1 MKNLIVFFS
10 LIVIPFCGYST
21 DFKIGILRNVQLK
34 KVSLKVSESTY
45 SLKSSKK
52 ILKNKVSSKTNIV
65 LQYSSGKLSLSI
77 DGKFIGNFDTLKL
90 SNLESDT
97 GIISISGEIPFLK
110 SRSYY
115 DDLLIFP
122 QKKSLTLVNVVNFG
136 RYIIGV
142 LESEVGEG
150 KSKNFYKVHA
160 IISRTYAL
168 KNQYKFIH
176 EGFYLTDLVNCQ
188 VYKGNMYKDSNIIKA
203 VQETENL
210 ILVDENMEYI
220 VASYFSN
227 SGGQTNN
234 VEDVWSKALPYLR
247 SIHDPYSM
255 GGTNYDWEKTISKSK
270 WLQYLKKKY
279 QYPINEVEARNA
291 ALNFKQKIRHKFLID
306 WVYQIPL
313 TEIRKDWKLK
323 STYFSIF
330 DNGETLTFKG
340 KGFGHGVG
348 LSQEGAM
355 RMIEIGYDFLEVLRF
370 YYTDVHLI
378 DMKMREFYIID

>member
-10 LIVIPFCGYST
+10 LIVIPFWGYST

-65 LQYSSGKLSLSI
+65 LQYSSGKLSLTI

-97 GIISISGEIPFLK
+97 GIISVSGEIPFLK

>member
-1 MKNLIVFFS
+1 MKNLIVFFT
-10 LIVIPFCGYST
+10 LIVAPFWAYSI
-21 DFKIGILRNVQLK
+21 DFKIGILRNVHVK
-34 KVSLKVSESTY
+34 KFTLKVSESTY
-45 SLKSSKK
+45 CLKSSKK
-52 ILKNKVSSKTNIV
+52 TLKNKISSKTDIT
-65 LQYSSGKLSLSI
+65 LQYSSGKLSLTI

-90 SNLESDT
+90 SNIESDT
-97 GIISISGEIPFLK
+97 GIFSVTSQIPSLK

-122 QKKSLTLVNVVNFG
+122 NKKSLTLVNQVDFEK
-136 RYIIGV
+136 YIVGV

-150 KSKNFYKVHA
+150 KSKDFYKVHA

-188 VYKGNMYKDSNIIKA
+188 VYKGNMYKDSNIINA

-220 VASYFSN
+220 QASYFSN

-255 GGTNYDWEKTISKSK
+255 GGTSYDWEKTISKSK
-270 WLQYLKKKY
+270 WLQYLNKKY
-279 QYPINEVEARNA
+279 QYPISDIEARNA
-291 ALNFKQKIRHKFLID
+291 ALNFKQKIRHKFLVD

-330 DNGETLTFKG
+330 DNGDFLSFKG

-370 YYTDVHLI
+370 YYTDIHLI

>member
-1 MKNLIVFFS
+1 MKHLLFLFS
-10 LIVIPFCGYST
+10 LSFLPFLGFSS
-21 DFKIGILRNVQLK
+21 DFKIGILRNVQVK
-34 KVSLKVSESTY
+34 KFAFKVSESTY
-45 SLKSSKK
+45 SLKSSNK
-52 ILKNKVSSKTNIV
+52 ILKKEVSNKTEIV
-65 LQYSSGKLSLSI
+65 VGYSSGKLSLSV

-90 SNLESDT
+90 SQIESDT
-97 GIISISGEIPFLK
+97 GIFSVSGQIPFLK
-110 SRSYY
+110 TRLYY

-122 QKKSLTLVNVVNFG
+122 QKKSLTLVNVVDFEK
-136 RYIIGV
+136 YIIGV

-150 KSKNFYKVHA
+150 KSKDFYKVHA

-188 VYKGNMYKDSNIIKA
+188 VYKGNMYKDSNLIMA

-220 VASYFSN
+220 TASYFSN

-279 QYPINEVEARNA
+279 QYPINDVEARNA

-306 WVYQIPL
+306 WVYQISL

-330 DNGETLTFKG
+330 DNGETLSFKG

-355 RMIEIGYDFLEVLRF
+355 RMIDLGYDFLEVLRF

-378 DMKMREFYIID
+378 DMKMRQFYIID

>member
-1 MKNLIVFFS
+1 MKNLIVFFT
-10 LIVIPFCGYST
+10 LIAVPFGAYSI

-34 KVSLKVSESTY
+34 KFAFKVSESTY
-45 SLKSSKK
+45 CLKSSKK
-52 ILKNKVSSKTNIV
+52 TLKNKISSKTDIT
-65 LQYSSGKLSLSI
+65 LQYSSGKLSLTI

-90 SNLESDT
+90 SNIESDT
-97 GIISISGEIPFLK
+97 GIFSISSQTPSLK

-122 QKKSLTLVNVVNFG
+122 NKKSLTLVNLVDFEK
-136 RYIIGV
+136 YIVGV

-150 KSKNFYKVHA
+150 KSKDFYKVHA

-188 VYKGNMYKDSNIIKA
+188 VYKGNMYKDSNIINA

-210 ILVDENMEYI
+210 ILVDENMDYI
-220 VASYFSN
+220 QASYFSN

-255 GGTNYDWEKTISKSK
+255 GGTSYDWEKTISKSK
-270 WLQYLKKKY
+270 WLQYLNKKY
-279 QYPINEVEARNA
+279 QYPISDVEARNA
-291 ALNFKQKIRHKFLID
+291 ALNFKQKIRHKFLVD

-330 DNGETLTFKG
+330 DNGESLSFKG

>member
-1 MKNLIVFFS
+1 MKNLIVFFT
-10 LIVIPFCGYST
+10 LIAIPFGVYSI
-21 DFKIGILRNVQLK
+21 DFKIGILRNVIVE
-34 KVSLKVSESTY
+34 KVALKVSESNY
-45 SLKSSKK
+45 ILKSSKK
-52 ILKNKVSSKTNIV
+52 TIKNKISRKTDILV
-65 LQYSSGKLSLSI
+65 QYSSGKLSLTI

-90 SNLESDT
+90 SNIESDT
-97 GIISISGEIPFLK
+97 GVLSISSKIPYLK

-122 QKKSLTLVNVVNFG
+122 TKKSLTLVNLVDFE

-142 LESEVGEG
+142 LESEVGKG
-150 KSKNFYKVHA
+150 KSKDFYKVHA

-188 VYKGNMYKDSNIIKA
+188 VYKGYMYKDSNIINA

-210 ILVDENMEYI
+210 ILVDENMDYI
-220 VASYFSN
+220 QASYFSN

-255 GGTNYDWEKTISKSK
+255 GGTSYDWEKTISKSK

-279 QYPINEVEARNA
+279 QYPVNNVEARNS
-291 ALNFKQKIRHKFLID
+291 ALNFKQKIRHKFLVD

-330 DNGETLTFKG
+330 DNGESLSIKG

-355 RMIEIGYDFLEVLRF
+355 RMIEIGYDYLEVLRF

>member
-1 MKNLIVFFS
+1 MKNLIVFFT
-10 LIVIPFCGYST
+10 LIAVPFGAYSI

-34 KVSLKVSESTY
+34 KFAFKVSESTY
-45 SLKSSKK
+45 CLKSSKK
-52 ILKNKVSSKTNIV
+52 TLKNKISSKSDIT
-65 LQYSSGKLSLSI
+65 LQYSSGKLSLTI
-77 DGKFIGNFDTLKL
+77 DGEFIGNFDTLKL
-90 SNLESDT
+90 SNIESDT
-97 GIISISGEIPFLK
+97 GIFSVISQIPSLK
-110 SRSYY
+110 SRSFY

-122 QKKSLTLVNVVNFG
+122 NKKSLTLVNLVDFEK
-136 RYIIGV
+136 YIVGV

-150 KSKNFYKVHA
+150 KSKDFYKVHA

-188 VYKGNMYKDSNIIKA
+188 VYKGNMYKDSNIINA

-210 ILVDENMEYI
+210 ILVDENMDYI
-220 VASYFSN
+220 QASYFSN

-255 GGTNYDWEKTISKSK
+255 GGTSYDWEKTISKSK
-270 WLQYLKKKY
+270 WLQYLNKKY
-279 QYPINEVEARNA
+279 QYPISNIEARNA
-291 ALNFKQKIRHKFLID
+291 ALNFKQKIRHKFLVD

-330 DNGETLTFKG
+330 DNGESLSFKG

>member
-1 MKNLIVFFS
+1 MKNLIVFFA
-10 LIVIPFCGYST
+10 LISFPFGAYSI
-21 DFKIGILRNVQLK
+21 DFKIGILRNVQVK
-34 KVSLKVSESTY
+34 KFAFKVSESTY
-45 SLKSSKK
+45 CLKSSNKS
-52 ILKNKVSSKTNIV
+52 LKNKISSKTDINI
-65 LQYSSGKLSLSI
+65 QYSSGKLSLNI

-90 SNLESDT
+90 SNIESDT
-97 GIISISGEIPFLK
+97 GVFSVSSIIPSLK
-110 SRSYY
+110 SRFYY

-122 QKKSLTLVNVVNFG
+122 NKKSITLVNVVDFEK
-136 RYIIGV
+136 YIVGV

-150 KSKNFYKVHA
+150 KSKDFYKVHA

-188 VYKGNMYKDSNIIKA
+188 VYKGNMYKDSNIINA

-220 VASYFSN
+220 IASYFSN

-270 WLQYLKKKY
+270 WLQYLKNKY
-279 QYPINEVEARNA
+279 QYPISDVEAKNA
-291 ALNFKQKIRHKFLID
+291 ALNFKQKIRHKFLVD

>member
-10 LIVIPFCGYST
+10 LIVIPLWGNST

-45 SLKSSKK
+45 SLKCSNK
-52 ILKNKVSSKTNIV
+52 ILKQEVSNKTAIV
-65 LQYSSGKLSLSI
+65 VEFSGGKLSLTL
-77 DGKFIGNFDTLKL
+77 DGKFIGNFDTLNL
-90 SNLESDT
+90 SQTRSDT
-97 GIISISGEIPFLK
+97 GIFSITGQIPSLK
-110 SRSYY
+110 NRSYY

-122 QKKSLTLVNVVNFG
+122 QKKSLTLVNVVEFEK
-136 RYIIGV
+136 YIIGV
-142 LESEVGEG
+142 LESEVGKG
-150 KSKNFYKVHA
+150 KSKDFYKVHA

-168 KNQYKFIH
+168 KNKYKFIN

-188 VYKGNMYKDSNIIKA
+188 VYKGNMYKDSNIINA

-210 ILVDENMEYI
+210 ILVEENMEYI
-220 VASYFSN
+220 TASYFSN

-247 SIHDPYSM
+247 SIHDPYSI
-255 GGTNYDWEKTISKSK
+255 GGTNYDWKKTISKSK
-270 WLQYLKKKY
+270 WLQYLKTNY
-279 QYPINEVEARNA
+279 QYPINDIEARNA
-291 ALNFKQKIRHKFLID
+291 ALNFKQKIRHKFLVD

-330 DNGETLTFKG
+330 DNGETLTLKG

>member
-1 MKNLIVFFS
+1 
-10 LIVIPFCGYST
+10 
-21 DFKIGILRNVQLK
+21 
-34 KVSLKVSESTY
+34 
-45 SLKSSKK
+45 
-52 ILKNKVSSKTNIV
+52 
-65 LQYSSGKLSLSI
+65 
-77 DGKFIGNFDTLKL
+77 
-90 SNLESDT
+90 
-97 GIISISGEIPFLK
+97 
-110 SRSYY
+110 
-115 DDLLIFP
+115 
-122 QKKSLTLVNVVNFG
+122 
-136 RYIIGV
+136 
-142 LESEVGEG
+142 
-150 KSKNFYKVHA
+150 
-160 IISRTYAL
+160 
-168 KNQYKFIH
+168 
-176 EGFYLTDLVNCQ
+176 
-188 VYKGNMYKDSNIIKA
+188 MYKDSNIINA

-220 VASYFSN
+220 TASYFSN

-255 GGTNYDWEKTISKSK
+255 GGTNYDWKKTISKSK
-270 WLQYLKKKY
+270 WLEYLKKKY
-279 QYPINEVEARNA
+279 QYPINDSEARNA
-291 ALNFKQKIRHKFLID
+291 ALNFKQKIRHKFLVD

>member
-1 MKNLIVFFS
+1 MKNLIVLFS
-10 LIVIPFCGYST
+10 LIVIPLLGHST

-45 SLKSSKK
+45 SLKCSNK
-52 ILKNKVSSKTNIV
+52 ILKKEVSNKTAIV
-65 LQYSSGKLSLSI
+65 VEFSGGKLSLTL
-77 DGKFIGNFDTLKL
+77 DGKFIGNFDTLNL
-90 SNLESDT
+90 SQIESDT
-97 GIISISGEIPFLK
+97 GIFSVTGQIPSLK
-110 SRSYY
+110 KRSYY

-122 QKKSLTLVNVVNFG
+122 QKKSLTLVNVVDFEK
-136 RYIIGV
+136 YVIGV
-142 LESEVGEG
+142 LESEVGKG
-150 KSKNFYKVHA
+150 KSKDFYKVHA

-168 KNQYKFIH
+168 KNKYKFIH

-188 VYKGNMYKDSNIIKA
+188 VYKGNMYKDSNIINA

-210 ILVDENMEYI
+210 ILVEENMEYI
-220 VASYFSN
+220 TASYFSN

-247 SIHDPYSM
+247 SIHDPYSI
-255 GGTNYDWEKTISKSK
+255 GGTNYDWKKTISKSK
-270 WLQYLKKKY
+270 WLQYLKTKY
-279 QYPINEVEARNA
+279 QYPINDIEARNA
-291 ALNFKQKIRHKFLID
+291 VLNFKQKIRHKFLVN

-355 RMIEIGYDFLEVLRF
+355 RMIEIGYGFLEVLRF

>member
-52 ILKNKVSSKTNIV
+52 ILKNKVSSKTDIV